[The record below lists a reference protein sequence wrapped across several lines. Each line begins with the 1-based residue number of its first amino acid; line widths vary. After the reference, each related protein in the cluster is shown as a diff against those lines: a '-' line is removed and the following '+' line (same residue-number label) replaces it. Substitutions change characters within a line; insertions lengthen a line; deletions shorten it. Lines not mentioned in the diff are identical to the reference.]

1 MLELL
6 TNKDGVEVHYVNF
19 TRESFSII
27 SHATGAEINAV
38 DFEEIF
44 PGFINIATS
53 ASNYSTSELIGELSQ
68 LNRDYIWAHVSG
80 GL

>member
-19 TRESFSII
+19 TRELFSII

-44 PGFINIATS
+44 PGFVNIATS
-53 ASNYSTSELIGELSQ
+53 VSNYSTSELIGELSQ
-68 LNRDYIWAHVSG
+68 LNRDYISC
-80 GL
+80 LS